1 MTTGRMPL
9 QRLVENLA
17 RTERLPAHELERLQ
31 ATRLKAVL
39 EHHWRHTPIFA
50 NRLQA
55 AGIDTLP
62 ANPFETLRA
71 LQPIRRADI
80 QQAEGRFISS
90 HVPETHL
97 PTGAIKTS
105 GSTGEP
111 VSLVRTALSQL
122 FWSAYTI
129 RDHLWHKRDFG
140 FRLAAIRA
148 NISAYVEE
156 IDWGRPTNLLYRTG
170 KAQGFPNNVPL
181 SQQAAWLKA
190 FQPSILLVY
199 PNNLKGLLELWEAE
213 PNLMPPLRH
222 VRTLGETVSEGL
234 RTRTQHV
241 CSLPIEDNYS
251 SQEAGTIA
259 IQCPEGGL
267 YHIMSEC
274 LVVEVLD
281 DAGRPCGAGTP
292 GRVVVT
298 DLMNYAA
305 PLVRYEIGDWAEP
318 GVACAC
324 GRTLPTLK
332 RILGRER
339 NLMRLPDGGTCWPLV
354 GFHSFSDVAPVLQ
367 FQFIQ
372 HTLNDIEFRVVT
384 ADPLN
389 GAQEAGLAAT
399 ASAALGHDTKVRITQ
414 RRERMPVGT
423 NGKFEEFV
431 CRIS

>member
-1 MTTGRMPL
+1 MPL

-17 RTERLPAHELERLQ
+17 RTERLPAPEIERLQ
-31 ATRLKAVL
+31 ATRLKALL
-39 EHHWRHTPIFA
+39 EHHGRHTPIFA
-50 NRLQA
+50 ERLRA
-55 AGIDTLP
+55 AGINTLP
-62 ANPFETLRA
+62 SNPFETLRA
-71 LQPIRRADI
+71 IKPIRRAYM
-80 QQAEGRFISS
+80 QEAEGRFVSS

-111 VSLVRTALSQL
+111 VCLVRTSLSQL

-129 RDHLWHKRDFG
+129 RDHLWHRRDFG
-140 FRLAAIRA
+140 ARLTAIRA

-181 SQQAAWLKA
+181 SQQAAWLKE

-199 PNNLKGLLELWEAE
+199 PNNLKGLLELWERE
-213 PNLMPPLRH
+213 PRLMPPLRH
-222 VRTLGETVSEGL
+222 VRTLGETVSDNL
-234 RTRTQHV
+234 RLRTQHV
-241 CSLPIEDNYS
+241 CKLPIEDNYS

-259 IQCPEGGL
+259 IQCPEGDL

-281 DAGRPCGAGTP
+281 GAGHPCSAGVP
-292 GRVVVT
+292 GRVVIT

-318 GVACAC
+318 GDACAC

-339 NLMRLPDGGTCWPLV
+339 NLMHLPDGGTCWPLV

-372 HTLNDIEFRVVT
+372 HTIRDIEFRVVT
-384 ADPLN
+384 SEPLN
-389 GAQEAGLAAT
+389 KAQEAGLAEIAN
-399 ASAALGHDTKVRITQ
+399 AALGHGLEVRITQ
-414 RRERMPVGT
+414 FRERLPLGA
-423 NGKFEEFV
+423 NGKFEEFI
-431 CRIS
+431 CRIG